1 MAPSDPGQMLTIQ
14 EIASYCADVLG
25 ALKGVAAQAQLDR
38 LTAMIADAAAEADR
52 VARSS
57 N

>member
-1 MAPSDPGQMLTIQ
+1 MLTIQ